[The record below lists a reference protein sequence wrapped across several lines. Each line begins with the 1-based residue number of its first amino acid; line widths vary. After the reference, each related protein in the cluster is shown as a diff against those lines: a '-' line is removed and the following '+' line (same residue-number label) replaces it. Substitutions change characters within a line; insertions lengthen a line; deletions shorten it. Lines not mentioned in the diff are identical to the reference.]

1 VAGLAQWT
9 GSLARRKETARPQPK
24 GGVVSIEMPAART
37 APAPGAAAFA
47 NNRLEWRRLLA
58 EFGGTFFLVLVAA
71 GAGVVN
77 AVSHGQ
83 VGRAAAVTAPGLMVL
98 GLIYTIGET
107 SGAHVNPAVTV
118 AFAARGNFPW
128 RRVPG
133 YLLAQ
138 FAGATA
144 AAWLLRGLFGTAG
157 GLGGTVPGR
166 GIGGSTALVIEA
178 ILTFGL
184 VTVILGTASGAR
196 NVGHNA
202 AIAVGGYV
210 ALAGLWA
217 SPVSGASMNP
227 ARSLGP
233 ALAGGGLG
241 RSWIYIAGPLAGALL
256 AVALAW
262 ALRGP
267 PSSAADLAAQGTI
280 EAAPPSLPAPSAP
293 TVVVTDAQVEAAK
306 MIVDRDRAAG
316 RKTSEAIH
324 KIAQATPRAAGTQG
338 RPGPKSMQAGRI
350 GHGAAH
356 SQ

>member
-1 VAGLAQWT
+1 MDLVAGAMQ
-9 GSLARRKETARPQPK
+9 RPGAQPK
-24 GGVVSIEMPAART
+24 GGVVITQMADGRT
-37 APAPGAAAFA
+37 AVAPGAAAFA
-47 NNRLEWRRLLA
+47 NSRLEWRRLLA
-58 EFGGTFFLVLVAA
+58 EFGGTFLLVMVAA

-83 VGRAAAVTAPGLMVL
+83 VGRTAAVTAPGLMVL

-107 SGAHVNPAVTV
+107 SGAHINPAVTI
-118 AFAARGNFPW
+118 AFAARGHFPW

-133 YLLAQ
+133 YLAAQ

-144 AAWLLRGLFGTAG
+144 AAGLLRGLFGTAG
-157 GLGGTVPGR
+157 RLGATLPGR
-166 GIGGSTALVIEA
+166 GISSSTALVIEA
-178 ILTFGL
+178 VLTFGL

-210 ALAGLWA
+210 TLAGLWA

-233 ALAGGGLG
+233 ALAGGNLG
-241 RSWIYIAGPLAGALL
+241 RSWIYIVGPLAGALL

-280 EAAPPSLPAPSAP
+280 ETASPAP
-293 TVVVTDAQVEAAK
+293 TDGP
-306 MIVDRDRAAG
+306 G
-316 RKTSEAIH
+316 R
-324 KIAQATPRAAGTQG
+324 TP
-338 RPGPKSMQAGRI
+338 
-350 GHGAAH
+350 
-356 SQ
+356 